1 MIRVADY
8 IIERLYEE
16 GVKNIFS
23 ITGRGILYLSDAVAK
38 FEKIKNISMHHEQA
52 AAFAATANA
61 QYTEKIGACLVS
73 TGCASTNTITGVLEA
88 WQDGIPCI
96 FISGQNILNETVNYT
111 KIPIRT
117 YGSQETNIIPIVK
130 SITKYATM
138 ITSAEQIAYELDKA
152 FYYANSERKGPVWI
166 DIPINIQ
173 NMRIEPEKLE
183 RYIPEE
189 KKENF
194 NYLDTNIEEICQ
206 AINTAKRPILLIGS
220 GVRTSN
226 SKELFYKFVEKT
238 KIPVTYAHTATD
250 LYGLENPL
258 SIGTVGSLCG
268 TRAGNFAVQN
278 SDLLLILGCR
288 LSSMTTGEEYE
299 KFARAAKIIVIDI
312 DKIEH
317 SKRSVQ
323 IDKLLIVDIKYFL
336 TSILDKKI
344 KTTSI
349 EWQEKC
355 LHWKNIFPKCEDKY
369 KNQSKVDLYRL
380 AEGFTNTLPENSVF
394 LCDAG
399 LEELILPSNISFKKN
414 MRCIHSP
421 MQGAMGFALPGTIGI
436 ASTGNKN
443 VIAVIGDGSIMMNLQ
458 ELETIRY
465 HQFPIKIFV
474 INNNIYSIIR
484 KRQQDLFR
492 TRTIGTDSNNGVSC
506 PNFKKIAECFDMTY
520 IKIETSKNL
529 EEQLSSILQLDS
541 SVLCEIIG
549 VENQEYICNSYARN
563 QSKKIVRRPL
573 EDQAPFLDRE
583 LFLSE
588 MIIEPIDQ

>member
-226 SKELFYKFVEKT
+226 SKELFYKFV
-238 KIPVTYAHTATD
+238 
-250 LYGLENPL
+250 L
-258 SIGTVGSLCG
+258 
-268 TRAGNFAVQN
+268 
-278 SDLLLILGCR
+278 
-288 LSSMTTGEEYE
+288 
-299 KFARAAKIIVIDI
+299 
-312 DKIEH
+312 
-317 SKRSVQ
+317 
-323 IDKLLIVDIKYFL
+323 
-336 TSILDKKI
+336 
-344 KTTSI
+344 
-349 EWQEKC
+349 
-355 LHWKNIFPKCEDKY
+355 FPK
-369 KNQSKVDLYRL
+369 L
-380 AEGFTNTLPENSVF
+380 
-394 LCDAG
+394 
-399 LEELILPSNISFKKN
+399 
-414 MRCIHSP
+414 
-421 MQGAMGFALPGTIGI
+421 
-436 ASTGNKN
+436 
-443 VIAVIGDGSIMMNLQ
+443 
-458 ELETIRY
+458 
-465 HQFPIKIFV
+465 
-474 INNNIYSIIR
+474 
-484 KRQQDLFR
+484 
-492 TRTIGTDSNNGVSC
+492 
-506 PNFKKIAECFDMTY
+506 
-520 IKIETSKNL
+520 
-529 EEQLSSILQLDS
+529 
-541 SVLCEIIG
+541 VL
-549 VENQEYICNSYARN
+549 V
-563 QSKKIVRRPL
+563 
-573 EDQAPFLDRE
+573 
-583 LFLSE
+583 
-588 MIIEPIDQ
+588 